1 LRSSISS
8 SIQSNKPLLIF
19 YILFLFG
26 VLKYKEKWNEEHD
39 FMLKRVNDEDS
50 LVLFMKTF
58 VLPCD
63 KT

>member
-1 LRSSISS
+1 
-8 SIQSNKPLLIF
+8 
-19 YILFLFG
+19 

-39 FMLKRVNDEDS
+39 FVLKRVNDKDS